1 MLFIGAGASAPLG
14 IPTMEKFTET
24 VVKDFKSKNLSAYI
38 PMVRT
43 IQKNVESIGLNPD
56 IEAVLAV
63 LNARASPRRAVKDIG
78 PAVSNFLRGKSMP
91 ERDEKAALAVKR
103 IKKIIFDR
111 CMRVNRFDA
120 IHHYGRLWD
129 SLEAIPNE
137 ENQLRIP
144 YQRNVFTTNYDVAV
158 EIFLRKRGVAFA
170 DGFGDRGTFEGKWGL
185 GINLYKLHGSVNYY
199 SNARGQIIRSE
210 VVITEEKNIFGER
223 MRGPMLIYPT
233 GDKYA
238 TRSPSYDYLAQLRA
252 SLENEEACVVIG
264 YSFRDVPILNA
275 FTDAIRKNPRLRI
288 ILVSPSSRN
297 VRARLPKLLQSHV
310 FALNGSFGV
319 DSLPAKIAERVQ
331 NWSLT

>member
-24 VVKDFKSKNLSAYI
+24 VVKDFKSKNLNSYI

-43 IQKNVESIGLNPD
+43 IQKNVESIGLSPD

-63 LNARASPRRAVKDIG
+63 LNARASPRKAVKDIG

-91 ERDEKAALAVKR
+91 ERDDKAALAVKR
-103 IKKIIFDR
+103 IKEIIFDR
-111 CMRVNRFDA
+111 CMRVNRVQA
-120 IHHYGRLWD
+120 IHQYGRLWD
-129 SLEAIPNE
+129 ALDAIPNE

-144 YQRNVFTTNYDVAV
+144 YHKNVFTTNYDVAV
-158 EIFLRKRGVAFA
+158 EIFLRRRGIAFA
-170 DGFGDRGTFEGKWGL
+170 DGFGDRGTFDGKWEL

-238 TRSPSYDYLAQLRA
+238 TKSPSYDYLAKLRT
-252 SLENEEACVVIG
+252 SLENEEVCVVIG

-275 FTDAIRKNPRLRI
+275 FTDAIRKNPNLRV
-288 ILVSPSSRN
+288 ILVSPSARN
-297 VRARLPKLLQSHV
+297 VRGQLPKQLQTHV
-310 FALNGSFGV
+310 LALTGSFGV
-319 DSLPAKIAERVQ
+319 DSLPSKIAQSVQ
-331 NWSLT
+331 NWTLA